1 MEQMRTI
8 EEMLEQHERFK
19 EMWVIMNPEIIH
31 EWLCLKEEME
41 RKAIELESEY
51 DEEKITLE
59 RDSWLR
65 YTELKDIP
73 TKITDKAVESII
85 SKEMYDRKLVQVER
99 KKIAKQLNKVAENIE
114 HYTNNIKLNI
124 RTTTNI

>member
-1 MEQMRTI
+1 MRSIEQ
-8 EEMLEQHERFK
+8 MLEQHERFK

-124 RTTTNI
+124 RTTTNL

>member
-1 MEQMRTI
+1 MRTI

-19 EMWVIMNPEIIH
+19 EMWVMMTPEIIH

-124 RTTTNI
+124 RTTTNL

>member
-1 MEQMRTI
+1 MRTI

-19 EMWVIMNPEIIH
+19 EMWVMMTPEIIH

>member
-1 MEQMRTI
+1 MRSIEQ
-8 EEMLEQHERFK
+8 MLEQHERFK

-65 YTELKDIP
+65 
-73 TKITDKAVESII
+73 
-85 SKEMYDRKLVQVER
+85 
-99 KKIAKQLNKVAENIE
+99 
-114 HYTNNIKLNI
+114 
-124 RTTTNI
+124 

>member
-1 MEQMRTI
+1 MRTI
-8 EEMLEQHERFK
+8 EQMLEQHERFK
-19 EMWVIMNPEIIH
+19 EMWVIMTPEIIH

-73 TKITDKAVESII
+73 TKITDKAVDSII

>member
-1 MEQMRTI
+1 
-8 EEMLEQHERFK
+8 
-19 EMWVIMNPEIIH
+19 
-31 EWLCLKEEME
+31 ME

>member
-1 MEQMRTI
+1 MRTI

-19 EMWVIMNPEIIH
+19 EMWVIMNPDIIH

>member
-1 MEQMRTI
+1 MRTI